1 MEFVLVGLFVLGLA
15 LAVGLFRSR
24 IRTRVRA
31 LTSGPTGRLTTRRR
45 ERVSLVEDRRDLER
59 RADGALEASMA
70 PGIGTHL
77 ESPITVREVATVVTE
92 TSGES
97 TNVALVPIVRV
108 PLGTTDTPGMELV
121 FDYVADVL
129 AAVHPVFDAADD
141 PVSHYDV
148 QFTFGPDGLLV
159 SGECRRVGVPVELA
173 DRLVTDSSYRAHGLR
188 QDVESRADGE
198 DGDEDGDENE
208 DDRAVL
214 WGECREY

>member
-15 LAVGLFRSR
+15 LAVSLFRTW

-31 LTSGPTGRLTTRRR
+31 LTTGPIRHLTTRDR
-45 ERVSLVEDRRDLER
+45 ERVPLADDRRELER
-59 RADGALEASMA
+59 RADDALEASMA

-92 TSGES
+92 TGGES
-97 TNVALVPIVRV
+97 TNTALVPIVRV

-129 AAVHPVFDAADD
+129 ATVHPVFDAADD

-173 DRLVTDSSYRAHGLR
+173 DRLVTDSSYRAHALR
-188 QDVESRADGE
+188 RDVESRADGE
-198 DGDEDGDENE
+198 DGDEDENE